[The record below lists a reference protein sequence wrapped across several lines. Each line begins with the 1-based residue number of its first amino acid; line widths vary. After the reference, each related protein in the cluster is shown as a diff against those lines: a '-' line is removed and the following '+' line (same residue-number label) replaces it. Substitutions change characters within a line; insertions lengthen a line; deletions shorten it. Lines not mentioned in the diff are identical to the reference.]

1 MRDAN
6 ETDELL
12 SDVARR
18 AARYLDGLR
27 TRRVAPDASALKAL
41 ATLDEPLPSTGCAP
55 RDVIALLDGTGS
67 PATVATAGPR
77 YFGFVIGGS
86 FPVATA
92 SNWLVTAWDQC
103 AGLTAMSPVSSRIET
118 VTARWISELLQLPQG
133 TAVGFVTGSTT
144 AHTTAL
150 LAARRALYLKV
161 GWDVDR
167 KGLVGAPPIT
177 VVATEDVHGS
187 VVKALG
193 VIGLGRDSVVLV
205 SVDGQ
210 GRMEVSRVPPL
221 GPLTILIAQAGN
233 VNSGSFDDLAALAQ
247 LAADSEAWFHV
258 DGAFGAWARLS
269 PTHEHLVRGLER
281 ADSMATSAHKLL
293 NVPYDS
299 AIVTC
304 RHPRIIEDALSMRT
318 VYALDSSERE
328 PNHFTLEGSRRARGI
343 DIWAV
348 LKCLGSRGLSAHI
361 EACCANARTFAEVLA
376 EGGIRILN
384 DVVFNQV
391 LFDLG
396 QAEERDRTLS
406 LIQADGTCWVGPT
419 AWRGVPACRASFC
432 GWSTTVEDAM
442 RSAEAVLRVRNTD
455 ASSNSFGKVPSVPHT
470 K

>member
-1 MRDAN
+1 MRQAN

-18 AARYLDGLR
+18 GARYLAGLR
-27 TRRVAPDASALKAL
+27 TRRVAPDASALNAL
-41 ATLDEPLPSTGCAP
+41 AILDEPLPSTGCAP
-55 RDVIALLDGTGS
+55 RDVIDLLDGTGS

-103 AGLTAMSPVSSRIET
+103 AGLTAMSPVSSRIEA
-118 VTARWISELLQLPQG
+118 VTARWISELLRLSDN

-150 LAARRALYLKV
+150 LAARRALYLKA

-167 KGLVGAPPIT
+167 RGLVGAPPIT

-193 VIGLGRDSVVLV
+193 VIGLGRDRVIRVP
-205 SVDGQ
+205 VDGQ

-221 GPLTILIAQAGN
+221 GPSTILVAQAGN
-233 VNSGSFDDLAALAQ
+233 VNSGSFDDLAALAD
-247 LAADSEAWFHV
+247 LAGESDAWFHV
-258 DGAFGAWARLS
+258 DGAFGTWARVS
-269 PTHEHLVRGLER
+269 PTYEHLVRGLER
-281 ADSMATSAHKLL
+281 ADSMTTSAHKLL

-304 RHPRIIEDALSMRT
+304 RHPRMIEDALSMRT
-318 VYALDSSERE
+318 VYAVDSHERE
-328 PNHFTLEGSRRARGI
+328 PNHFTLEGSRRARGA

-348 LKCLGSRGLSAHI
+348 LKCLGLRGLSAHI
-361 EACCANARTFAEVLA
+361 EACCANAQIFAETLSG
-376 EGGIRILN
+376 GGIRILN

-406 LIQADGTCWVGPT
+406 LIQAEGTCWVGPT
-419 AWRGVPACRASFC
+419 VWRGAPACRASFC
-432 GWSTTVEDAM
+432 GWSTTVEDAE
-442 RSAEAVLRVRNTD
+442 RSAQAVLRVQNAV
-455 ASSNSFGKVPSVPHT
+455 ASGIP
-470 K
+470 

>member
-6 ETDELL
+6 ETDALF

-18 AARYLDGLR
+18 AGRYIDGLR
-27 TRRVAPDASALKAL
+27 TRRVAPDVSALKAL
-41 ATLDEPLPSTGCAP
+41 ATLDEPLPSGGCAP

-103 AGLTAMSPVSSRIET
+103 AGLTAMSPVSSQIET
-118 VTARWISELLQLPQG
+118 ITARWIAELLRLPAD

-144 AHTTAL
+144 AHITAL
-150 LAARRALYLKV
+150 LAARHALYLKA

-193 VIGLGRDSVVLV
+193 VIGLGRDTVIPVP
-205 SVDGQ
+205 VDAQ
-210 GRMEVSRVPPL
+210 GRMQVSRVPPL
-221 GPLTILIAQAGN
+221 GPATVLVAQAGN
-233 VNSGSFDDLAALAQ
+233 VNSGSFDDLTALAD
-247 LAADSEAWFHV
+247 LAAAGDAWFHV
-258 DGAFGAWARLS
+258 DGAIGAWARVS
-269 PTHEHLVRGLER
+269 PMYEHLVHGLER
-281 ADSMATSAHKLL
+281 ADSMTTSAHKLL

-299 AIVTC
+299 ALVTC
-304 RHPRIIEDALSMRT
+304 RRPRMIEDALSMRT
-318 VYALDSSERE
+318 VYAVDSQERE
-328 PNHFTLEGSRRARGI
+328 PNHFTLEGSRRARGT

-348 LKCLGSRGLSAHI
+348 LKCLGSGGLRAHI
-361 EACCANARTFAEVLA
+361 ETCCANARRFAEALA
-376 EGGIRILN
+376 QGGIRILN

-406 LIQADGTCWVGPT
+406 LIRAEGTCWVGPT
-419 AWRGVPACRASFC
+419 VWRGAAACRASFC
-432 GWSTTVEDAM
+432 GWSTTLEDAE
-442 RSAEAVLRVRNTD
+442 RSAEAVLRVRNAV
-455 ASSNSFGKVPSVPHT
+455 ASGIS
-470 K
+470 